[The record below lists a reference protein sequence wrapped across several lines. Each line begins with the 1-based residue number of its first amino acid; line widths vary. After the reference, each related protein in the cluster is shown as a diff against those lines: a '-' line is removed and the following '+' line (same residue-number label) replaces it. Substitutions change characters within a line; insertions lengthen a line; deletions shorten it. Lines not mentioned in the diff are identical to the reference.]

1 MYSRIGD
8 LEKKYVL
15 EALESQFRSSKGAV
29 FMQRLEKAFSSRFGV
44 KYGVS
49 CINGTATMHSA
60 LEAMGIGIGDEVIV
74 PPLTMSATA
83 FCVLET
89 GATPIFADVDAST
102 FQISAESIKQRITK
116 DTKAIITV
124 ALYGM
129 CPEMDDILKICSEN
143 NLKLIED
150 NAENF
155 LGTYKG
161 NLVGTFGDA
170 ASFSFQS
177 SKHLTSG
184 EGGIVLTNQEDL
196 ANRIRRVNSL
206 GYAGVG
212 ASKAKISKLDIQS
225 PDYDRHVSM
234 GWNYRMPELC
244 CAVALARVERI
255 DELVQ
260 KRVNAALKFKE
271 AVDNSEIL
279 VGQYTP
285 DYCTNSYWTYVA
297 KLDEGINW
305 YEFRKKFLDLG
316 GHGFYSAWKLS
327 YQEPMFK
334 DRNLLN
340 REQNLTRNSEENYQE
355 GSCPIA
361 ENLQTRLVQFKTNY
375 WNEGEAD
382 SQAEIL
388 IRTLNYF
395 N

>member
-15 EALESQFRSSKGAV
+15 EALDSQFRSSKGAV
-29 FMQRLEKAFSSRFGV
+29 FMQRLEKAFTSRFGV

-60 LEAMGIGIGDEVIV
+60 LEAMGVGIGDEIIV

-170 ASFSFQS
+170 ASFLG
-177 SKHLTSG
+177 K
-184 EGGIVLTNQEDL
+184 
-196 ANRIRRVNSL
+196 NSCVIKFF
-206 GYAGVG
+206 G
-212 ASKAKISKLDIQS
+212 KIPYGK
-225 PDYDRHVSM
+225 
-234 GWNYRMPELC
+234 
-244 CAVALARVERI
+244 
-255 DELVQ
+255 
-260 KRVNAALKFKE
+260 
-271 AVDNSEIL
+271 
-279 VGQYTP
+279 
-285 DYCTNSYWTYVA
+285 
-297 KLDEGINW
+297 
-305 YEFRKKFLDLG
+305 
-316 GHGFYSAWKLS
+316 
-327 YQEPMFK
+327 
-334 DRNLLN
+334 
-340 REQNLTRNSEENYQE
+340 
-355 GSCPIA
+355 
-361 ENLQTRLVQFKTNY
+361 
-375 WNEGEAD
+375 
-382 SQAEIL
+382 
-388 IRTLNYF
+388 
-395 N
+395 

>member
-15 EALESQFRSSKGAV
+15 EALDSQFRSSKGAV
-29 FMQRLEKAFSSRFGV
+29 FMQRLEKAFTSRFGV

-60 LEAMGIGIGDEVIV
+60 LEAMGVGIGDEIIV

-124 ALYGM
+124 PLYGM

-184 EGGIVLTNQEDL
+184 EGGIVLTNHEDL
-196 ANRIRRVNSL
+196 ANQIRRVNSL

-244 CAVALARVERI
+244 CAVALAQVERI

-271 AVDNSEIL
+271 VVDNSEIL
-279 VGQYTP
+279 IGQYTP
-285 DYCTNSYWTYVA
+285 EYCTNSYWTYVA
-297 KLDEGINW
+297 KLDENINW
-305 YEFRKKFLDLG
+305 YEFRQKFLDLG
-316 GHGFYSAWKLS
+316 GDGFYSAWKLS

-334 DRNLLN
+334 NRNLLN
-340 REQNLTRNSEENYQE
+340 RERNLTINSEENYKE

-361 ENLQTRLVQFKTNY
+361 ESLQTRLVQFKTNY
-375 WNEGEAD
+375 WNEGDAD

-388 IRTLNYF
+388 NRTLNYF

>member
-1 MYSRIGD
+1 M
-8 LEKKYVL
+8 
-15 EALESQFRSSKGAV
+15 
-29 FMQRLEKAFSSRFGV
+29 
-44 KYGVS
+44 
-49 CINGTATMHSA
+49 
-60 LEAMGIGIGDEVIV
+60 
-74 PPLTMSATA
+74 
-83 FCVLET
+83 
-89 GATPIFADVDAST
+89 
-102 FQISAESIKQRITK
+102 
-116 DTKAIITV
+116 
-124 ALYGM
+124 
-129 CPEMDDILKICSEN
+129 
-143 NLKLIED
+143 
-150 NAENF
+150 
-155 LGTYKG
+155 
-161 NLVGTFGDA
+161 VGTFGDA

-244 CAVALARVERI
+244 CAVELAQVERI
-255 DELVQ
+255 DEGVQ